1 MLHLCM
7 AGRTGLQ
14 SVQEDPSEKSERKI
28 DMLYLIILIDKL
40 RSDAF
45 YTA

>member
-7 AGRTGLQ
+7 AGRTGFQ
-14 SVQEDPSEKSERKI
+14 SVKEDLSEKSEWKM

-45 YTA
+45 YTN